1 MSTQNLLKDK
11 EQQKSRW
18 DHKADGNQST
28 FCILVFFTYSGKLP
42 IQILH
47 WRNQKDSYWLHPDL
61 AFLPNQWRSL
71 HLSHHFQIQRGLQW
85 KMTTAK
91 TQEGQEWG
99 FKQSQSSTCPQGWFS
114 QPSEHTKSWRA
125 SEQTLQTHN
134 TMKSDLSLTS
144 HLQNKVCLSK
154 TLYSV
159 QVHKKEH
166 STFHLAGNKGRFILH
181 PYLISPMIRCLSLHI
196 PWKTAGAVLVPPTLA
211 NTFSRAWDNF
221 YWPHQIPPLL
231 LEGGRAPQTN
241 PLYVTVPYF
250 CTCNKY
256 LPAQRQCLQY
266 LLLAQTQNL
275 CC

>member
-85 KMTTAK
+85 KMMTAR

-154 TLYSV
+154 TLYIV
-159 QVHKKEH
+159 QVHKKEY

-196 PWKTAGAVLVPPTLA
+196 PWKTRRCSFGASYISKYLQQSLG
-211 NTFSRAWDNF
+211 
-221 YWPHQIPPLL
+221 QLL
-231 LEGGRAPQTN
+231 LTTSNSPFATRRRQSTPNKSTVRN
-241 PLYVTVPYF
+241 SPLF
-250 CTCNKY
+250 
-256 LPAQRQCLQY
+256 LHMQ
-266 LLLAQTQNL
+266 
-275 CC
+275 